1 MGCRRDREG
10 SKATLASTN
19 SSRKAEAGSQFAIVG
34 GSTTPISVS
43 DRFRILA
50 GAQSASCLVGISRH
64 ESFYSRSRECVTRA
78 ITRKKGTYLCLSFEL
93 TSSKASHPITTESS
107 RWLPARR
114 LRAQI
119 AKRKNTAESKNQRL
133 HHNSGR
139 LNTRPLTAQAAD

>member
-1 MGCRRDREG
+1 
-10 SKATLASTN
+10 
-19 SSRKAEAGSQFAIVG
+19 
-34 GSTTPISVS
+34 
-43 DRFRILA
+43 
-50 GAQSASCLVGISRH
+50 
-64 ESFYSRSRECVTRA
+64 
-78 ITRKKGTYLCLSFEL
+78 L

-119 AKRKNTAESKNQRL
+119 AKRKNNAESKNQRL